1 MQVAWRGSHL
11 GARLIRSTGW
21 VAIGYAASQ
30 AIRLFSNLIL
40 TRILFPEAFGLM
52 ALITVFLVGL
62 NMLSDI
68 GVSPSIQQSNR
79 GDDPEFIN
87 TAWTLQVI
95 RGVALWIASCVI
107 SVWAAWFYSEPQL
120 QTMLPVAGLALL
132 IAGFDPTR
140 ILTASRHLTL
150 GRVTVLTLVCQ
161 VLSLIVMLILAY
173 VTRSVWALVLGGV
186 FAAITRLVIMTFWL
200 PGPHNR
206 FLWSPE
212 AAREIITF
220 GKWIFLSTLC
230 GFLLAQ
236 GDKAILGKYLTL
248 EALGIY
254 NVGYF
259 LASFPQLMAATIMS
273 QVMIPLHRERPPG
286 QSAENFASIR
296 KIRFAL
302 TFLVLGMQFVLAFSG
317 IWLVELLYDDNFVAA
332 GGIVVIIAC
341 MNFPYLIGMTYEYAA
356 LSRGDSRAFFALL
369 LFKAVTQTG
378 LFILGMELHGLIGA
392 LCGLWL
398 AQVLAHPVVIWLAH
412 RHKAWDP
419 LHDVIYAVFGFAAA
433 AFILTYHWVDLE
445 SLLSTA
451 FLQ

>member
-1 MQVAWRGSHL
+1 
-11 GARLIRSTGW
+11 
-21 VAIGYAASQ
+21 
-30 AIRLFSNLIL
+30 
-40 TRILFPEAFGLM
+40 
-52 ALITVFLVGL
+52 
-62 NMLSDI
+62 
-68 GVSPSIQQSNR
+68 
-79 GDDPEFIN
+79 
-87 TAWTLQVI
+87 
-95 RGVALWIASCVI
+95 
-107 SVWAAWFYSEPQL
+107 
-120 QTMLPVAGLALL
+120 
-132 IAGFDPTR
+132 
-140 ILTASRHLTL
+140 
-150 GRVTVLTLVCQ
+150 
-161 VLSLIVMLILAY
+161 
-173 VTRSVWALVLGGV
+173 
-186 FAAITRLVIMTFWL
+186 
-200 PGPHNR
+200 
-206 FLWSPE
+206 
-212 AAREIITF
+212 
-220 GKWIFLSTLC
+220 
-230 GFLLAQ
+230 
-236 GDKAILGKYLTL
+236 
-248 EALGIY
+248 
-254 NVGYF
+254 
-259 LASFPQLMAATIMS
+259 MS

-296 KIRFAL
+296 KIRFTL

-419 LHDVIYAVFGFAAA
+419 LHDVIFAVFGFATA
-433 AFILTYHWVDLE
+433 AFILSYHWVDLE